1 MRREALVARVGLFV
15 LAGLVFLIHAPLAY
29 AGFGITPPYVQNQR
43 LSRGSS
49 FEQRITL
56 VRSDAID
63 DLKVQITTNL
73 PGFDSWVSIDKG
85 TEFVMPAGATQLP
98 IVVSVHVP
106 QDADYKDYT
115 GAIRIRTSSANTGG
129 GGVSIALGA
138 QIDVALKVVD
148 KIQDFDVRR
157 IRIADLEEGYRK
169 WSLFFPGKI
178 RFFMTVENTGNVP
191 YGPTRVHM
199 DIYDTDEAHLLES
212 TDNTNAIDQ
221 IGPFGTKEVV
231 AELPTRMP
239 AGRYVAKYTI
249 YKGADIAQQNEVT
262 LSVSA
267 VGAVP
272 GYEGYG
278 FGGLSLADKLKLG
291 FAALIPVLIVL
302 VVVVALTMRRRST
315 RRNQYAGTLGR

>member
-1 MRREALVARVGLFV
+1 MLAVCAVAVAAFSGN
-15 LAGLVFLIHAPLAY
+15 AAPAY

-56 VRSDAID
+56 VRSDAVD

-73 PGFDSWVSIDKG
+73 PGFDGWVSIDKG
-85 TEFVMPAGATQLP
+85 TDFVMPAGATQLP
-98 IVVSVHVP
+98 IVVSVQVP
-106 QDADYKDYT
+106 QDAEYKDYT

-138 QIDVALKVVD
+138 QIDVKLKVVD

-199 DIYDTDEAHLLES
+199 DIYDVDESQLLES
-212 TDNTNAIDQ
+212 IDNTNSIEQ
-221 IGPFGTKEVV
+221 VGPFGTKEVF
-231 AELPTRMP
+231 AELPTRLG

-262 LSVSA
+262 LSISA
-267 VGAVP
+267 IGAVP
-272 GYEGYG
+272 GYNGYG
-278 FGGLSLADKLKLG
+278 FDGLSLVDKLKI
-291 FAALIPVLIVL
+291 ALAIAIPVLL
-302 VVVVALTMRRRST
+302 VVILAVALIMRRR
-315 RRNQYAGTLGR
+315 RARQDPYAASFQ